1 MIKYSLIC
9 DSEHEFEAWFG
20 SSDDFDKQA
29 KRGFVE
35 CPVCGSSK
43 VEKNADGTIGF
54 RNQKIDRPKPKS
66 CRLPQCL
73 PRRKSLLNWSNSFV
87 SSRSMSNR
95 MRKIVGDKFPEEARK
110 IHYGETEAR
119 GIYGQASVEEAA
131 ELMEEGVGVMPI
143 PQLPEDKN

>member
-43 VEKNADGTIGF
+43 VEKMLMAPSVSGT
-54 RNQKIDRPKPKS
+54 
-66 CRLPQCL
+66 
-73 PRRKSLLNWSNSFV
+73 RKSTDQTEKLPVAAMPAAPQIPAELVEQFRQFKKHVEANAEN
-87 SSRSMSNR
+87 
-95 MRKIVGDKFPEEARK
+95 VGDKFPEEARK

-131 ELMEEGVGVMPI
+131 ELMQEGVGVMPI